1 MGLCYAKP
9 TTKDGTKP
17 EEIFEN
23 PQTPNDYQIES
34 RPTSPKQFFPFYLPS
49 PFPASVKSSP
59 SNPNSTP
66 KRPTTPLH
74 LLKKAF
80 PPPSPAKHIKALLR
94 RRHGSVKPNGSSIPE
109 EGVEEFGLDKN
120 FGFLKNFFSKYEF
133 GEEVGRGHFGY
144 TCVAKAKK
152 GDLKGEEAA
161 VKVIPKTKVYW

>member
-1 MGLCYAKP
+1 MGQCYAKP
-9 TTKDGTKP
+9 TTRDQIQTKQ
-17 EEIFEN
+17 EEIPEN
-23 PQTPNDYQIES
+23 PQTPNDYHFES
-34 RPTSPKQFFPFYLPS
+34 KPTSPKQFFPFYLPS

-66 KRPTTPLH
+66 NRPTTPLH

-94 RRHGSVKPNGSSIPE
+94 RRHGSVKPNETSIPE
-109 EGVEEFGLDKN
+109 DGVEELGLDKN
-120 FGFLKNFFSKYEF
+120 FGFLRNFLSKYEM

-152 GDLKGEEAA
+152 GDVKGEEAA
-161 VKVIPKTKVYW
+161 VKVIPKAKV